1 MLSHWVIHIPFVNRR
16 EKGYEDSMTLSDI
29 QRLLGEL
36 DTHPTRSLGQNFL
49 HDQNL
54 ARSIVALLDIQPG
67 DHIVEIGP
75 GLGALTE
82 FLDTPET
89 RLTLIE
95 KDSRLIP
102 HLRSKFEHG
111 TNSVFHADALAFDLR
126 ELWGHGPVKVIG
138 NLPYY
143 ISTPLIAKYASA
155 LSPSSA
161 LVLTLQLE
169 LAQRL
174 GAAHDTSDY
183 GAMTLCT
190 GRRWDIRLER
200 KLPASVFF
208 PRPKVDSAV
217 ITLRRKPR
225 ARVRAIDD
233 SIFESLVRR
242 GFSERRKQLRNM
254 LPEFKNDWEKITAA
268 LGVPPTIRAEQLSP
282 AQWESLTF
290 TASPATA
297 QHGAERFDVVDEEDR
312 VLRSEFR
319 DVIHVN
325 NLRHRAVHMLLFNAD
340 GDLYLQK
347 RSIWKDRNPG
357 LWDSSAAGHVD
368 SGEDYPTAARR
379 ELQEELGIEAPPLLP
394 LARLTPT
401 ESNGWEFIQAY
412 HARHEGPF
420 QPATM
425 EVETGAFFSV
435 SKIRHWAASNPADFS
450 PVFLKILEHI
460 PNTSTAS

>member
-1 MLSHWVIHIPFVNRR
+1 
-16 EKGYEDSMTLSDI
+16 MTLSDI
-29 QRLLGEL
+29 QRLLVECE
-36 DTHPTRSLGQNFL
+36 THPTRNLGQNFL

-54 ARSIVALLDIQPG
+54 ARWIVALLDIQPG

-75 GLGALTE
+75 GLGSLTE
-82 FLDTPET
+82 FLASETT

-95 KDSRLIP
+95 KDSRLVP
-102 HLRSKFEHG
+102 YLKAKFEHG
-111 TNSVFHADALAFDLR
+111 VNRVHHADALEFDLR
-126 ELWGHGPVKVIG
+126 ELWGHGPVKIIG

-155 LSPSSA
+155 LSPASA

-217 ITLRRKPR
+217 ITLRRKSR
-225 ARVRAIDD
+225 QRVRAIDD

-242 GFSERRKQLRNM
+242 GFSERRKQLRNL

-268 LGVPPTIRAEQLSP
+268 IGAPPTVRAEQLSP
-282 AQWESLTF
+282 AQWESLAF
-290 TASPATA
+290 TVSPSTA
-297 QHGAERFDVVDEEDR
+297 QHGAERFDVVDDQDR
-312 VLRSEFR
+312 VLRPEFR

-325 NLRHRAVHMLLFNAD
+325 NLLHRAVHILLFNAS
-340 GDLYLQK
+340 GELYLQK

-368 SGEDYPTAARR
+368 AGEDYITAARR
-379 ELQEELGIEAPPLLP
+379 ELREELGIEAPDLEPLL
-394 LARLTPT
+394 RLSPK

-412 HARHEGPF
+412 RGRHDGPF
-420 QPATM
+420 HPAPM
-425 EVETGAFFSV
+425 EVETGSFFPME
-435 SKIRHWAASNPADFS
+435 KIRHWAKQTPGDFS
-450 PVFLKILEHI
+450 PVFLEILKNL
-460 PNTSTAS
+460 P

>member
-1 MLSHWVIHIPFVNRR
+1 VNER
-16 EKGYEDSMTLSDI
+16 EKGYQGSMTLSDI
-29 QRLLGEL
+29 QRLLAEL
-36 DTHPTRSLGQNFL
+36 ETHPTRSLGQNFL

-82 FLDTPET
+82 FLVTPET

-95 KDSRLIP
+95 KDSRLIS
-102 HLRSKFEHG
+102 HLKAKFEHG
-111 TNSVFHADALAFDLR
+111 TNRVFHADALEFDLR
-126 ELWGHGPVKVIG
+126 ELWGHGPVKIIG

-143 ISTPLIAKYASA
+143 VSTPLIAKYASA
-155 LSPSSA
+155 LSPASA

-233 SIFESLVRR
+233 SIFETLVRR
-242 GFSERRKQLRNM
+242 GFSERRKQLRN
-254 LPEFKNDWEKITAA
+254 LLAEFKNDWEKITTA
-268 LGVPPTIRAEQLSP
+268 LGMPPTVRAEQLSP
-282 AQWESLTF
+282 AQWESLAF
-290 TASPATA
+290 TAAPSTA
-297 QHGAERFDVVDEEDR
+297 QHGNEWFDVVDEQDR

-325 NLRHRAVHMLLFNAD
+325 NLLHRAVHMLLFNAS
-340 GDLYLQK
+340 GELYLQK

-368 SGEDYPTAARR
+368 SGEDYITAARR
-379 ELQEELGIEAPPLLP
+379 ELQEELGIEAPPLTP
-394 LARLTPT
+394 LTRLTPS

-412 HARHEGPF
+412 QGHHEGPF
-420 QPATM
+420 EPAPM
-425 EVETGAFFSV
+425 EVETGAFFPME
-435 SKIRHWAASNPADFS
+435 KIRHWAQKSPTDFS
-450 PVFLKILEHI
+450 PVFLEILKTL
-460 PNTSTAS
+460 PPR